1 MTNLGQQ
8 RNKYLLKNTVIFSI
22 GNFGTKIISF
32 FLVPLY
38 TNILTTREYGTVDLI
53 YTIGMVLVPLL
64 TLILENQ
71 LCDLHWIKM
80 LIATK

>member
-1 MTNLGQQ
+1 MTNLGQK

-53 YTIGMVLVPLL
+53 YTIGMVLLFVTVILR
-64 TLILENQ
+64 LILLKQ
-71 LCDLHWIKM
+71 KGV
-80 LIATK
+80 

>member
-38 TNILTTREYGTVDLI
+38 TNILTTREYGTV
-53 YTIGMVLVPLL
+53 
-64 TLILENQ
+64 
-71 LCDLHWIKM
+71 K
-80 LIATK
+80 

>member
-64 TLILENQ
+64 TLIIQ
-71 LCDLHWIKM
+71 FIF
-80 LIATK
+80 IYTR